1 MAIAVHLVEK
11 KTTVGGGK
19 DNVRNRIKS
28 VLVAIDDTADTT
40 GALIQARAQILAV
53 ANGQDIPVGYF
64 DTNRLIGIGTGVWDA
79 IGDFTIFD
87 GEGVTEVIA

>member
-11 KTTVGGGK
+11 KLSTAG
-19 DNVRNRIKS
+19 NVNDVRDRIQT
-28 VLVAIDDTADTT
+28 VLVAVDDTADTT

-53 ANGQDIPVGYF
+53 ANGHDIPVGYF
-64 DTNRLIGIGTGVWDA
+64 DTNRLIGIGTGIWNA

-87 GEGVTEVIA
+87 GVGVTEVIA